1 MTEIFE
7 MVLFLHNYKG
17 MPSGVLFLL
26 EGSERMAFI
35 YVNGVEFPFPARGCN
50 IIVTTP
56 VDNARNAKAEVVG
69 QRIGRDQYKINA
81 LVWPMLTAE
90 QWKFILQAFSGF
102 FATVTFPD
110 PVTDDFI
117 SMKMYPGDRSAD
129 PYWVDERGKPTA
141 FVNCKVNIID
151 CGV

>member
-1 MTEIFE
+1 
-7 MVLFLHNYKG
+7 
-17 MPSGVLFLL
+17 
-26 EGSERMAFI
+26 MAYI
-35 YVNGVEFPFPARGCN
+35 YVNGVEFPYPARGCN

-56 VDNARNAKAEVVG
+56 VDSTRNAKAGVVA

-90 QWKFILQAFSGF
+90 QWKFILQAFSNF

-110 PVTDDFI
+110 PVTDEYI
-117 SMKMYPGDRSAD
+117 SLKMYPGDRSAE
-129 PYWVDERGKPTA
+129 PYWVDKNGKPTA
-141 FVNCKVNIID
+141 YVNCKVNIID